1 MDLQISK
8 HYYITRVHILLERC
22 KWINIEP
29 SHDVHIPATPNDST
43 ANISTHLS
51 IPSRN
56 TTTSYIFNNRV
67 APSNTI
73 PTIQQVLYIDARR
86 SPLLLPFV
94 TKVLI
99 AFMLANEVMD
109 EEEIRELLFS
119 SSADDDDISSVDLL
133 VMDLMDI
140 SSLRVFFCVLLR

>member
-1 MDLQISK
+1 MGG
-8 HYYITRVHILLERC
+8 T
-22 KWINIEP
+22 WINIEP

-43 ANISTHLS
+43 ANILNPSLHS
-51 IPSRN
+51 ISQHR
-56 TTTSYIFNNRV
+56 
-67 APSNTI
+67 
-73 PTIQQVLYIDARR
+73 QVLYIDARR
-86 SPLLLPFV
+86 STLLLLV

-99 AFMLANEVMD
+99 AAMLANEVMD

-133 VMDLMDI
+133 VMDWMDI